1 MFSIWMIKFIDW
13 GTTMDLKS
21 LNTFIHVAELQSFT
35 RAGEKLGYA
44 QPTISFQVKQLERE
58 LGVQLFDRVGH
69 TISLT
74 EEGRHVLEYAQNI
87 CRAAEEMARGAE
99 QRQEIRG
106 QIRLTMADS
115 LCTSLVARGF
125 ARFRREYPGISL
137 HVTTAGIGEMFRL
150 LDHNEADMICTLDN
164 HIYDTNYIIA
174 SEEKIGAHFVCAAKN
189 PLAERENLAVEEL
202 LAEPFL
208 LTEKG
213 MSYRRMMD
221 EQLARDSME
230 IHPVLE
236 MGNADLICRM
246 VAEDMG
252 LSFLP
257 DYVTESD
264 VRAGRL
270 VRLPVEGFEVELWK
284 QLLYHRDKWM
294 SRPMRAVLNH
304 LSGILLCQG

>member
-1 MFSIWMIKFIDW
+1 
-13 GTTMDLKS
+13 MDLKS

-44 QPTISFQVKQLERE
+44 QPTISFQIKQLEGE
-58 LGVQLFDRVGH
+58 LGVKLFERVGH

-74 EEGRHVLEYAQNI
+74 EEGRDALEYAQHI
-87 CRAAEEMARGAE
+87 CRMAEEMAQGTDR
-99 QRQEIRG
+99 RQEVSG
-106 QIRLTMADS
+106 VIRLAMADS
-115 LCTSLVARGF
+115 LCTSLLARGF
-125 ARFRREYPGISL
+125 ARFRAEYPRVSL

-150 LDHNEADMICTLDN
+150 LDHNEVDMICTLDN
-164 HIYDTNYIIA
+164 HVYDTNYIIA
-174 SEEKIGAHFVCAAKN
+174 SEEKIGAHFVCAAEN
-189 PLAERENLAVEEL
+189 PLARRENIAVEEL
-202 LAEPFL
+202 LTEPFL

-221 EQLARDSME
+221 QRLARDSME

-236 MGNADLICRM
+236 LGNADLICQM
-246 VAEDMG
+246 VEEGMG

-257 DYVTESD
+257 DYVTERA

-270 VRLPVEGFEVELWK
+270 VRLPVAGFEVELWK

-294 SRPMRAVLNH
+294 SQPMQAVLRH
-304 LSGILLCQG
+304 LSGTLLQEA